1 MISLLLFI
9 SFLYLR
15 GNALTVRSFKLIV
28 FILCLILFI
37 LIASGA
43 WLSLRQSDD
52 RQKGSDLVGGP
63 FELIDQDRNSI
74 TNNSFPNKFK
84 IMYFGFTFCPDVCP
98 MGLTTISEALDS
110 LGTKA
115 KHIQPIFIT
124 LDPLRDT
131 ADVLRNYKENFHE
144 SIIFLTGSLEQIRS
158 VAKLYKVYFQKTNND
173 DDYLIDHSAI
183 TFIMAPSG
191 GYLKHFGP
199 NATAV
204 EFSNF
209 FNSIL
214 K

>member
-1 MISLLLFI
+1 M
-9 SFLYLR
+9 
-15 GNALTVRSFKLIV
+15 TVRSFTLLV
-28 FILCLILFI
+28 FILGLILVV

-43 WLSLRQSDD
+43 WLFVRQSDE
-52 RQKGSDLVGGP
+52 RHKGSDLVGGS
-63 FELIDQDRNSI
+63 FELVDQDRNNI

-84 IMYFGFTFCPDVCP
+84 IIYFGFTFCPDVCP

-131 ADVLRNYKENFHE
+131 AEVLKSYKENFHE
-144 SIIFLTGSLEQIRS
+144 SIIFLTGSEEQIRS
-158 VAKLYKVYFQKTNND
+158 VAKLYKVYFRKTND
-173 DDYLIDHSAI
+173 TDDYLIDHSAI

>member
-1 MISLLLFI
+1 M
-9 SFLYLR
+9 
-15 GNALTVRSFKLIV
+15 TVRSFKLLV
-28 FILCLILFI
+28 FILCLILVV

-43 WLSLRQSDD
+43 WLFVRQSDE
-52 RQKGSDLVGGP
+52 RQKGSDLVGGS
-63 FELIDQDRNSI
+63 FELVDQDRNNI

-84 IMYFGFTFCPDVCP
+84 IIYFGFTFCPDVCP

-131 ADVLRNYKENFHE
+131 AEVLKSYKENFHE
-144 SIIFLTGSLEQIRS
+144 SIIFLTGSEEQIRS
-158 VAKLYKVYFQKTNND
+158 VAKLYKVYFRKTND
-173 DDYLIDHSAI
+173 DNDYLIDHSAI
-183 TFIMAPSG
+183 TFIMTPSG

>member
-1 MISLLLFI
+1 M
-9 SFLYLR
+9 
-15 GNALTVRSFKLIV
+15 TVRSFKLLV
-28 FILCLILFI
+28 SILCLILVV

-43 WLSLRQSDD
+43 WLFVRQSDD
-52 RQKGSDLVGGP
+52 RHKGSDLVGGS
-63 FELIDQDRNSI
+63 FELVDQDRNNI

-84 IMYFGFTFCPDVCP
+84 IIYFGFTFCPDVCP

-115 KHIQPIFIT
+115 QHIQPIFIT

-131 ADVLRNYKENFHE
+131 AEVLKSYRENFHE
-144 SIIFLTGSLEQIRS
+144 SIIFLTGTEEQIRS
-158 VAKLYKVYFQKTNND
+158 VAKLYKVYFQKTNDN

-209 FNSIL
+209 FNSVL

>member
-1 MISLLLFI
+1 MT
-9 SFLYLR
+9 
-15 GNALTVRSFKLIV
+15 ARSFKLLV
-28 FILCLILFI
+28 FILCLILVV

-43 WLSLRQSDD
+43 WLFVRQSDE
-52 RQKGSDLVGGP
+52 RQKGSGLVGGS
-63 FELIDQDRNSI
+63 FELLDQDRNSI

-84 IMYFGFTFCPDVCP
+84 IIYFGFTFCPDVCP

-115 KHIQPIFIT
+115 QHIQPIFIT

-131 ADVLRNYKENFHE
+131 AEVLKGYRENFHK
-144 SIIFLTGSLEQIRS
+144 SIIFLTGTEEQIRS
-158 VAKLYKVYFQKTNND
+158 VAKLYKVYFQKTNDN

>member
-1 MISLLLFI
+1 MT
-9 SFLYLR
+9 
-15 GNALTVRSFKLIV
+15 ARSFKLLV
-28 FILCLILFI
+28 FILCLILVV

-43 WLSLRQSDD
+43 WLFVRQSDE
-52 RQKGSDLVGGP
+52 RQKGSDLVGGS
-63 FELIDQDRNSI
+63 FELLDQDRNSI

-84 IMYFGFTFCPDVCP
+84 IIYFGFTFCPDVCP
-98 MGLTTISEALDS
+98 VGLTTISEALNS

-115 KHIQPIFIT
+115 QHIQPIFIT

-131 ADVLRNYKENFHE
+131 AEVLKSYREHFHE
-144 SIIFLTGSLEQIRS
+144 SIIFLTGTEEQIRS
-158 VAKLYKVYFQKTNND
+158 VAKLYKVYFQKTNDN

>member
-1 MISLLLFI
+1 MT
-9 SFLYLR
+9 
-15 GNALTVRSFKLIV
+15 ARSFKLLV
-28 FILCLILFI
+28 FILCLILVV

-43 WLSLRQSDD
+43 WLFVRQSDE
-52 RQKGSDLVGGP
+52 RQKGSDLVGGS
-63 FELIDQDRNSI
+63 FELLDQDRNSI

-84 IMYFGFTFCPDVCP
+84 IIYFGFTFCPDVCP
-98 MGLTTISEALDS
+98 VGLTTISEALDS

-115 KHIQPIFIT
+115 QHIQPIFIT

-131 ADVLRNYKENFHE
+131 AEVLKSYRENFHE
-144 SIIFLTGSLEQIRS
+144 SIIFLTGTEEQIRS
-158 VAKLYKVYFQKTNND
+158 VAKLYKVYFQKTNDN

-204 EFSNF
+204 EFTNF
-209 FNSIL
+209 FNSVL

>member
-1 MISLLLFI
+1 M
-9 SFLYLR
+9 
-15 GNALTVRSFKLIV
+15 TVRSFKLIV

-74 TNNSFPNKFK
+74 TNDSFPNRFK
-84 IMYFGFTFCPDVCP
+84 IIYFGFTFCPDVCP

>member
-1 MISLLLFI
+1 M
-9 SFLYLR
+9 
-15 GNALTVRSFKLIV
+15 TVRSFKLIV
-28 FILCLILFI
+28 FILCLILFV

-63 FELIDQDRNSI
+63 FELVDQDRNSI

-84 IMYFGFTFCPDVCP
+84 IIYFGFTFCPDVCP

-144 SIIFLTGSLEQIRS
+144 SIIFLTGSVEQIRS
-158 VAKLYKVYFQKTNND
+158 VAKRYKVYFQKTNND
-173 DDYLIDHSAI
+173 ENYLIDHSAI

>member
-1 MISLLLFI
+1 M
-9 SFLYLR
+9 
-15 GNALTVRSFKLIV
+15 TVRSFKLLV
-28 FILCLILFI
+28 SILCLILVV

-43 WLSLRQSDD
+43 WLFVRQSDE
-52 RQKGSDLVGGP
+52 RQKGSDLVGGS
-63 FELIDQDRNSI
+63 FELVDQDRNNI

-84 IMYFGFTFCPDVCP
+84 IIYFGFTFCPDVCP

-131 ADVLRNYKENFHE
+131 AGVLKSYKENFHE
-144 SIIFLTGSLEQIRS
+144 SIIFLTGSEEQIRS
-158 VAKLYKVYFQKTNND
+158 VAKLYKVYFQKTNDN

>member
-1 MISLLLFI
+1 M
-9 SFLYLR
+9 
-15 GNALTVRSFKLIV
+15 TVRSFKLIV

>member
-1 MISLLLFI
+1 M
-9 SFLYLR
+9 
-15 GNALTVRSFKLIV
+15 TVRSFKLLI
-28 FILCLILFI
+28 FLLCLMLVV

-43 WLSLRQSDD
+43 WLSVWQNDKS
-52 RQKGSDLVGGP
+52 QKGSGLVGGS
-63 FELIDQDRNSI
+63 FELVDQDRKSI

-84 IMYFGFTFCPDVCP
+84 IIYFGFTFCPDVCP

-115 KHIQPIFIT
+115 KRIQPIFIT

-131 ADVLRNYKENFHE
+131 ADVLKNYKENFHE
-144 SIIFLTGSLEQIRS
+144 NIVFLTGSVEQIRS
-158 VAKLYKVYFQKTNND
+158 VAKLYKVYFQKTNDD

-183 TFIMAPSG
+183 TFIMSPSG
-191 GYLKHFGP
+191 RYLRHFGP
-199 NATAV
+199 NATAA

>member
-1 MISLLLFI
+1 MT
-9 SFLYLR
+9 
-15 GNALTVRSFKLIV
+15 ARSFKLLV
-28 FILCLILFI
+28 FILCLILVV

-43 WLSLRQSDD
+43 WLFVRQSDE
-52 RQKGSDLVGGP
+52 RQKGSDLVGGS
-63 FELIDQDRNSI
+63 FELLDQDRNSI

-84 IMYFGFTFCPDVCP
+84 IIYFGFTFCPDVCP
-98 MGLTTISEALDS
+98 VGLTTISEALNS

-115 KHIQPIFIT
+115 QHIQPIFIT

-131 ADVLRNYKENFHE
+131 AEVLKSYREHFHE
-144 SIIFLTGSLEQIRS
+144 SIIFLTGTEEQIRS
-158 VAKLYKVYFQKTNND
+158 VAKLYKVYFQKTNDN

-209 FNSIL
+209 FNSVL

>member
-1 MISLLLFI
+1 M
-9 SFLYLR
+9 
-15 GNALTVRSFKLIV
+15 TVQSFKLLV
-28 FILCLILFI
+28 FILCLILVV

-43 WLSLRQSDD
+43 WLSLRQSDE
-52 RQKGSDLVGGP
+52 RQIGSELVGGS
-63 FELIDQDRNSI
+63 FELIDQDRNRI

-84 IMYFGFTFCPDVCP
+84 IIYFGFTFCPDVCP

-131 ADVLRNYKENFHE
+131 AEVLKSYKENFHE
-144 SIIFLTGSLEQIRS
+144 SIIFLTGSEEQVRS
-158 VAKLYKVYFQKTNND
+158 VAKLYKVYFQKTNDN

>member
-1 MISLLLFI
+1 
-9 SFLYLR
+9 
-15 GNALTVRSFKLIV
+15 LTVRSFKLIV

>member
-1 MISLLLFI
+1 MT
-9 SFLYLR
+9 
-15 GNALTVRSFKLIV
+15 ARSFKLLV
-28 FILCLILFI
+28 FIICLILVV

-43 WLSLRQSDD
+43 WLFVRQSDE
-52 RQKGSDLVGGP
+52 RQKGSDLVGGS
-63 FELIDQDRNSI
+63 FELLDQDRNSI

-84 IMYFGFTFCPDVCP
+84 IIYFGFTFCPDVCP
-98 MGLTTISEALDS
+98 VGLTTISEALNS

-115 KHIQPIFIT
+115 QHIQPIFIT

-131 ADVLRNYKENFHE
+131 AEVLKSYREHFHE
-144 SIIFLTGSLEQIRS
+144 SIIFLTGTEEQIRS
-158 VAKLYKVYFQKTNND
+158 VAKLYKVYFQKTNDN

-204 EFSNF
+204 EFTNF
-209 FNSIL
+209 FNSVL

>member
-1 MISLLLFI
+1 M
-9 SFLYLR
+9 
-15 GNALTVRSFKLIV
+15 TVRSFKLIV
-28 FILCLILFI
+28 FILCLIFFM

>member
-1 MISLLLFI
+1 MT
-9 SFLYLR
+9 
-15 GNALTVRSFKLIV
+15 ARSFKLLV
-28 FILCLILFI
+28 FILCLILVV

-43 WLSLRQSDD
+43 WLFVRQSDE
-52 RQKGSDLVGGP
+52 RQKGSGLVGGS
-63 FELIDQDRNSI
+63 FELLDQDRNSI
-74 TNNSFPNKFK
+74 TNNSFPSKFK
-84 IMYFGFTFCPDVCP
+84 IIYFGFTFCPDVCP

-115 KHIQPIFIT
+115 QHIQPIFIT

-131 ADVLRNYKENFHE
+131 AEVLKSYRENFHE
-144 SIIFLTGSLEQIRS
+144 SIIFLTGTEEQIRS
-158 VAKLYKVYFQKTNND
+158 VAKLYKVYFQKTNDN

-209 FNSIL
+209 FNSVL

>member
-1 MISLLLFI
+1 MF
-9 SFLYLR
+9 
-15 GNALTVRSFKLIV
+15 V
-28 FILCLILFI
+28 
-37 LIASGA
+37 
-43 WLSLRQSDD
+43 RQSDE
-52 RQKGSDLVGGP
+52 RQKGSGLVGGS
-63 FELIDQDRNSI
+63 FELLDQDRNSI

-84 IMYFGFTFCPDVCP
+84 IIYFGFTFCPDVCP

-115 KHIQPIFIT
+115 QHIQPIFIT

-131 ADVLRNYKENFHE
+131 AEVLKSYRENFHE
-144 SIIFLTGSLEQIRS
+144 SIIFLTGSEEQIRS
-158 VAKLYKVYFQKTNND
+158 VAKLYKVYFRKTND
-173 DDYLIDHSAI
+173 DNDYLIDHSAI

-199 NATAV
+199 NATPV

>member
-1 MISLLLFI
+1 M
-9 SFLYLR
+9 
-15 GNALTVRSFKLIV
+15 TVRSFKLIV

-84 IMYFGFTFCPDVCP
+84 IIYFGFTFCPDVCP

>member
-1 MISLLLFI
+1 M
-9 SFLYLR
+9 
-15 GNALTVRSFKLIV
+15 TVRSFKLLV
-28 FILCLILFI
+28 SILCLILVV

-43 WLSLRQSDD
+43 WLFVRQSDE
-52 RQKGSDLVGGP
+52 RHKGSDLVGGS
-63 FELIDQDRNSI
+63 FELVDQDRNNI

-84 IMYFGFTFCPDVCP
+84 IIYFGFTFCPDVCP

-131 ADVLRNYKENFHE
+131 AEVLKSYKENFHE
-144 SIIFLTGSLEQIRS
+144 SIIFLTGSEEQIRS
-158 VAKLYKVYFQKTNND
+158 VAKLYKVYFRKTND
-173 DDYLIDHSAI
+173 DNDYLIDHSAI

>member
-1 MISLLLFI
+1 M
-9 SFLYLR
+9 
-15 GNALTVRSFKLIV
+15 TVQSFKLLV
-28 FILCLILFI
+28 FILCLILVV

-43 WLSLRQSDD
+43 WLSLRQSDE
-52 RQKGSDLVGGP
+52 RQIGSELVGGS
-63 FELIDQDRNSI
+63 FELIDQDRNRI

-84 IMYFGFTFCPDVCP
+84 IIYFGFTFCPDVCP

-131 ADVLRNYKENFHE
+131 AEVLKSYKENFHE
-144 SIIFLTGSLEQIRS
+144 SIIFLTGSEEQIRS
-158 VAKLYKVYFQKTNND
+158 VAKLYKVYFQRTTD
-173 DDYLIDHSAI
+173 DNDYLIDHSAI

>member
-1 MISLLLFI
+1 M
-9 SFLYLR
+9 
-15 GNALTVRSFKLIV
+15 TVRSFKLIV
-28 FILCLILFI
+28 FILCLIIFI
-37 LIASGA
+37 LLASGA

-158 VAKLYKVYFQKTNND
+158 VAKHYKVYFQKTNND

>member
-1 MISLLLFI
+1 M
-9 SFLYLR
+9 
-15 GNALTVRSFKLIV
+15 TVRSFKLIV

-52 RQKGSDLVGGP
+52 RQRGSDLVGGP

-199 NATAV
+199 SATAV

>member
-1 MISLLLFI
+1 M
-9 SFLYLR
+9 
-15 GNALTVRSFKLIV
+15 TVRSFKLLV
-28 FILCLILFI
+28 SILCLILVV

-43 WLSLRQSDD
+43 WLFVRQSDE
-52 RQKGSDLVGGP
+52 RQKGSDLVGGS
-63 FELIDQDRNSI
+63 FELVDQDRNNI

-84 IMYFGFTFCPDVCP
+84 IIYFGFTFCPDVCP

-131 ADVLRNYKENFHE
+131 AEVLKSYKENFHE
-144 SIIFLTGSLEQIRS
+144 SIIFLTGTEEQIRS
-158 VAKLYKVYFQKTNND
+158 VAKLYKVYFQKTNDN

>member
-1 MISLLLFI
+1 
-9 SFLYLR
+9 
-15 GNALTVRSFKLIV
+15 LTVRSFKLIV
-28 FILCLILFI
+28 FILCLILFM

>member
-1 MISLLLFI
+1 MT
-9 SFLYLR
+9 
-15 GNALTVRSFKLIV
+15 ARSFKLLV
-28 FILCLILFI
+28 FILCLILVV

-43 WLSLRQSDD
+43 WLFVRQSDE
-52 RQKGSDLVGGP
+52 RQKGSGLVGGS
-63 FELIDQDRNSI
+63 FELLDQDRNSI

-84 IMYFGFTFCPDVCP
+84 IIYFGFTFCPDVCP

-115 KHIQPIFIT
+115 QHIQPIFIT

-131 ADVLRNYKENFHE
+131 AEVLKSYRENFHQ
-144 SIIFLTGSLEQIRS
+144 SIIFLTGTEEQIRS
-158 VAKLYKVYFQKTNND
+158 VAKLYKVYFQKTNDN

-209 FNSIL
+209 FNSVL

>member
-1 MISLLLFI
+1 M
-9 SFLYLR
+9 
-15 GNALTVRSFKLIV
+15 TVRSFKLIV
-28 FILCLILFI
+28 FILCLILFM

-52 RQKGSDLVGGP
+52 KQKGSDLVGGP
-63 FELIDQDRNSI
+63 FELLDQDRNSI
-74 TNNSFPNKFK
+74 TNDSFPNKFK
-84 IMYFGFTFCPDVCP
+84 IIYFGFTFCPDVCP

>member
-1 MISLLLFI
+1 MT
-9 SFLYLR
+9 
-15 GNALTVRSFKLIV
+15 ARSFKLLV
-28 FILCLILFI
+28 FILCLILVV

-43 WLSLRQSDD
+43 WLFVRQSDE
-52 RQKGSDLVGGP
+52 RQKGSGLVGGS
-63 FELIDQDRNSI
+63 FELLDQDRNSI

-84 IMYFGFTFCPDVCP
+84 IIYFGFTFCPDVCP

-115 KHIQPIFIT
+115 QHIQPIFIT

-131 ADVLRNYKENFHE
+131 AEVLKGYRENFHQ
-144 SIIFLTGSLEQIRS
+144 SIIFLTGTEEQIRS
-158 VAKLYKVYFQKTNND
+158 VAKLYKVYFQKTNDN

-209 FNSIL
+209 FNST
-214 K
+214 

>member
-1 MISLLLFI
+1 M
-9 SFLYLR
+9 
-15 GNALTVRSFKLIV
+15 TVQSFKLLV
-28 FILCLILFI
+28 FILCLILVV

-43 WLSLRQSDD
+43 WLSLRQSDE
-52 RQKGSDLVGGP
+52 RQIGSELVGGS

-84 IMYFGFTFCPDVCP
+84 IIYFGFTFCPDVCP

-131 ADVLRNYKENFHE
+131 AEVLKSYKENFHE
-144 SIIFLTGSLEQIRS
+144 SIIFLTGSEEQIRS
-158 VAKLYKVYFQKTNND
+158 VAKLYKVYFRKTND
-173 DDYLIDHSAI
+173 DNDYLIDHSAI
-183 TFIMAPSG
+183 TFIMTPSG

>member
-1 MISLLLFI
+1 MT
-9 SFLYLR
+9 
-15 GNALTVRSFKLIV
+15 ARSFKLLV
-28 FILCLILFI
+28 FILCLILVV

-43 WLSLRQSDD
+43 WLFVRHSDE
-52 RQKGSDLVGGP
+52 RQKGSGLVGGS
-63 FELIDQDRNSI
+63 FELLDQDRNSI
-74 TNNSFPNKFK
+74 TNNSFPDKFK
-84 IMYFGFTFCPDVCP
+84 IIYFGFTFCPDVCP

-115 KHIQPIFIT
+115 QHIQAIFIT

-131 ADVLRNYKENFHE
+131 AEVLKSYRENFHE
-144 SIIFLTGSLEQIRS
+144 SIIFLTGTEEQIRS
-158 VAKLYKVYFQKTNND
+158 VAKLYKVYFQKTNDN

-204 EFSNF
+204 EFTNF
-209 FNSIL
+209 FNSVL

>member
-1 MISLLLFI
+1 M
-9 SFLYLR
+9 
-15 GNALTVRSFKLIV
+15 TVRSFKLIV
-28 FILCLILFI
+28 FILCLILFV
-37 LIASGA
+37 LMASGA

-63 FELIDQDRNSI
+63 FELVDQDRNSI
-74 TNNSFPNKFK
+74 TSNSFPNKFK
-84 IMYFGFTFCPDVCP
+84 IIYFGFTFCPDVCP

-158 VAKLYKVYFQKTNND
+158 VAKHYKVYFQKTNND

-199 NATAV
+199 NATAA

>member
-1 MISLLLFI
+1 M
-9 SFLYLR
+9 
-15 GNALTVRSFKLIV
+15 TVRSFKLIV

-84 IMYFGFTFCPDVCP
+84 IIYFGFTFCPDVCP

-214 K
+214 R

>member
-1 MISLLLFI
+1 M
-9 SFLYLR
+9 
-15 GNALTVRSFKLIV
+15 TVRSFKLLV
-28 FILCLILFI
+28 SILCLILVV

-43 WLSLRQSDD
+43 WLFVRQSDE
-52 RQKGSDLVGGP
+52 RHKGSDLVGGS
-63 FELIDQDRNSI
+63 FELVDQDRNNI

-84 IMYFGFTFCPDVCP
+84 IIYFGFTFCPDVCP

-131 ADVLRNYKENFHE
+131 AEVLKSYKENFHE
-144 SIIFLTGSLEQIRS
+144 SIIFLTGSEEQIRS
-158 VAKLYKVYFQKTNND
+158 VAKLYKVYFRRTND
-173 DDYLIDHSAI
+173 DNDYLIDHSAI
-183 TFIMAPSG
+183 TFIMTPSG

>member
-1 MISLLLFI
+1 M
-9 SFLYLR
+9 
-15 GNALTVRSFKLIV
+15 TVQSFKLLV
-28 FILCLILFI
+28 FILCLILVV

-43 WLSLRQSDD
+43 WLSLRQSDE
-52 RQKGSDLVGGP
+52 RQIGSELVGGS
-63 FELIDQDRNSI
+63 FELIDQDRNRI

-84 IMYFGFTFCPDVCP
+84 IIYFGFTFCPDVCP

-131 ADVLRNYKENFHE
+131 AEVLKSYKENFHE
-144 SIIFLTGSLEQIRS
+144 SIIFLTGSEEQIRS
-158 VAKLYKVYFQKTNND
+158 VAKLYKVYFRKTND
-173 DDYLIDHSAI
+173 DNDYLIDHSAI

>member
-1 MISLLLFI
+1 M
-9 SFLYLR
+9 
-15 GNALTVRSFKLIV
+15 TVRSFKLIV
-28 FILCLILFI
+28 FILCLILFM

-74 TNNSFPNKFK
+74 TNDSFPNKFK
-84 IMYFGFTFCPDVCP
+84 IIYFGFTFCPDVCP

>member
-1 MISLLLFI
+1 M
-9 SFLYLR
+9 
-15 GNALTVRSFKLIV
+15 TVRSFKLLV
-28 FILCLILFI
+28 SILCLILVV

-43 WLSLRQSDD
+43 WLFVRQSDE
-52 RQKGSDLVGGP
+52 RHKGSDLVGGS
-63 FELIDQDRNSI
+63 FELVDQDRNNI

-84 IMYFGFTFCPDVCP
+84 IIYFGFTFCPDVCP

-131 ADVLRNYKENFHE
+131 AEVLKSYKENFHE
-144 SIIFLTGSLEQIRS
+144 SIIFLTGSEEQIRS
-158 VAKLYKVYFQKTNND
+158 VAKLYKVYFRKTND
-173 DDYLIDHSAI
+173 ADDYLIDHPAI

>member
-1 MISLLLFI
+1 M
-9 SFLYLR
+9 
-15 GNALTVRSFKLIV
+15 TVRSFKLIV
-28 FILCLILFI
+28 FILCLILFM

-52 RQKGSDLVGGP
+52 KQKGSDLVGGP
-63 FELIDQDRNSI
+63 FELLDQDRNSI
-74 TNNSFPNKFK
+74 TNDSFPNKFK
-84 IMYFGFTFCPDVCP
+84 IIYFGFTFCPDVCP

-158 VAKLYKVYFQKTNND
+158 VAKHYKVYFQKTNND

>member
-1 MISLLLFI
+1 M
-9 SFLYLR
+9 
-15 GNALTVRSFKLIV
+15 TVRSFKLLV
-28 FILCLILFI
+28 SILCLILVV

-43 WLSLRQSDD
+43 WLFVRQSDE
-52 RQKGSDLVGGP
+52 RHKGSDLVGGS
-63 FELIDQDRNSI
+63 FELVDQDRNNI

-84 IMYFGFTFCPDVCP
+84 IIYFGFTFCPDVCP

-115 KHIQPIFIT
+115 QHIQPIFIT

-131 ADVLRNYKENFHE
+131 AEVLKSYRENFHE
-144 SIIFLTGSLEQIRS
+144 SIIFLTGTEEQIRS
-158 VAKLYKVYFQKTNND
+158 VAKLYKVYFQKTNDN

-204 EFSNF
+204 EFTNF
-209 FNSIL
+209 FNSVL